1 MHAAPVEVTEED
13 FTIHDLIE
21 TSKDGRLLATSAV
34 GTAYFVKKVVEI
46 NFRGQ
51 TITISAD
58 AIPHPALL
66 RRWLSNIMYC
76 AEKYGWAEV
85 LDEQL

>member
-21 TSKDGRLLATSAV
+21 TSKDGRLLATFAV

-85 LDEQL
+85 LNEQL